1 LRSKN
6 IQPPACQGEVRV
18 KMTLKVE
25 KKFEGTVR
33 RARASDADLLTEL
46 GKQTFYEAFCEV
58 TAPDDMA
65 AHLKSSFKKRIIE
78 NQIKDERSLFVIA
91 EMDSFPAGYAYS
103 YPTTPPDC
111 IKSEAAIQLV
121 RLYLRKQYYGRSVG
135 DALMQTSIDESRG
148 RGYRRIWLSSWELN
162 HRANAFY
169 KRWQFEIAGRQKF
182 TVGSDIQNDFILC
195 RKI

>member
-1 LRSKN
+1 M
-6 IQPPACQGEVRV
+6 PA
-18 KMTLKVE
+18 KVE
-25 KKFEGTVR
+25 KKFKGTVR
-33 RARASDADLLTEL
+33 QARTEDADLLTEL

-65 AHLKSSFKKRIIE
+65 AHLKSRFKKRIIE
-78 NQIKDERSLFVIA
+78 TQIRDERSLFFIA
-91 EMDSFPAGYAYS
+91 EMDSFPAGYVYS

-111 IKSEAAIQLV
+111 IKPEAAIQLV

-135 DALMQTSIDESRG
+135 DALMQTSIDESRC

-169 KRWQFEIAGRQKF
+169 KRWQFEAVGRQKF
-182 TVGSDIQNDFILC
+182 TVGSDIQNDVILC